1 MRCLEAGVAFL
12 EPRLNS
18 NSLRLAGV
26 TAAVYEHHMPSSF
39 KAQLLQLV
47 TAVRLESGPR
57 WGEPRSERE
66 VPCDWQEHGVSH
78 PWVLDSIAST
88 THESLLE
95 YLRERP
101 DGQGL
106 FEDRARP
113 DVLSKDMLPRYG
125 AAHLTPTR
133 VTRTLSPPLCNTR
146 LAATHSTATARL
158 DAYLERELGG
168 ELAKD
173 AAVFSVS
180 TLVVNVLLLGKPPPP
195 GESRMER
202 TVTGTGT
209 IAALDGAGLLN
220 CLKAMPD
227 IALPRLR
234 AVRATANLAV
244 ILDSED
250 EETVPADDDRQPQLR
265 LQRLSVYLG
274 WCHRLQVEVRG
285 RAGSGRA
292 KAGVWQYNALE
303 LTDKARMTEDEQ
315 SWKDELKRDEEN
327 GAISFVVQALPGH
340 ELVHCLTLTVD
351 TAGNGGTYIQVADVV
366 TREKDPWQGQLLRGR
381 GLLRLT
387 LAHLLARVAEATSQ
401 PVRYELTC
409 DPTIERAYRRCEFS
423 RMAQPELRPPARDPL
438 EWAVAAAALRR
449 HLEGVGGDRPCCGQR
464 AATCRICRKAQVI
477 EAEACVLLRHIAR
490 GGAGGGGDLLE
501 VDLRRSRCRPVI
513 FAISGERG
521 RAALKRLASLSITE
535 RALAYSHN
543 VRRKRPLEADVEQA
557 ARPIVRAVSWYRSY
571 TRIMGPPSS

>member
-1 MRCLEAGVAFL
+1 MLE
-12 EPRLNS
+12 
-18 NSLRLAGV
+18 
-26 TAAVYEHHMPSSF
+26 
-39 KAQLLQLV
+39 LL
-47 TAVRLESGPR
+47 T
-57 WGEPRSERE
+57 
-66 VPCDWQEHGVSH
+66 
-78 PWVLDSIAST
+78 
-88 THESLLE
+88 
-95 YLRERP
+95 
-101 DGQGL
+101 
-106 FEDRARP
+106 
-113 DVLSKDMLPRYG
+113 
-125 AAHLTPTR
+125 HLTPLC
-133 VTRTLSPPLCNTR
+133 VTRAWLQ
-146 LAATHSTATARL
+146 HSTATARL
-158 DAYLERELGG
+158 DAFLNRELGG

-180 TLVVNVLLLGKPPPP
+180 TLVVHVLLLGKPTLP

-202 TVTGTGT
+202 TVTGSGT
-209 IAALDGAGLLN
+209 IALDGAGLLN

-227 IALPRLR
+227 FALPRLG

-244 ILDSED
+244 VLDSED
-250 EETVPADDDRQPQLR
+250 EGAVPADDDRQPQLR

-292 KAGVWQYNALE
+292 KAGVWQYNALK

-315 SWKDELKRDEEN
+315 SWKDELERDEEN

-387 LAHLLARVAEATSQ
+387 LAHLLACVAEATSQ
-401 PVRYELTC
+401 PVKYELTC

-423 RMAQPELRPPARDPL
+423 CMAQPELRPPARDPL
-438 EWAVAAAALRR
+438 EWAAAVAALRR
-449 HLEGVGGDRPCCGQR
+449 HLEGVGGDRPCCGQS
-464 AATCRICRKAQVI
+464 AATCRICRKAHVI

-501 VDLRRSRCRPVI
+501 VDLRNGSRCRPVL
-513 FAISGERG
+513 FAFSGERG
-521 RAALKRLASLSITE
+521 RAALTRLASLSMKE
-535 RALAYSHN
+535 RALAYSYK

-557 ARPIVRAVSWYRSY
+557 ARPIVRAQ
-571 TRIMGPPSS
+571 